1 MDKKLLEFN
10 NEKTEAVSIFG
21 DRLGLV
27 EEKTVSGHKVFVFDT
42 VSSTNDVLKD
52 VAYEGACE
60 GVVICA
66 ENQHSG
72 RGRNG
77 RSWLSADGEGIYM
90 SILFRPHIEFE
101 KVPALTLLCGLS
113 VCEAIRK
120 NGVDALIKW
129 PNDVVINGKKL
140 CGILAEADFS
150 EKLNFVVVGIGIN
163 CDTVEFDDEIKD
175 IATSMYLESGKK
187 IDKEKIL
194 GDVLSCIDENYY
206 DFLKL
211 GFKGICEKYKA
222 LSAVL
227 GKCVNILGKEVYT
240 ALALDIN
247 DDGSLVVEKNGERKT
262 VFSGEVSLRF

>member
-1 MDKKLLEFN
+1 MHRNFDKLNDDFFKAADGE
-10 NEKTEAVSIFG
+10 V
-21 DRLGLV
+21 DRLGC
-27 EEKTVSGHKVFVFDT
+27 VFECENGRKIHCFDT
-42 VSSTNDVLKD
+42 VSSTNDVLRDIAFKG
-52 VAYEGACE
+52 AGEGT
-60 GVVICA
+60 VVCA
-66 ENQHSG
+66 KNQHSG

-77 RSWLSADGEGIYM
+77 RSWLSPNGKGIYM
-90 SILFRPHIEFE
+90 SILFRPDTDLQ
-101 KVPALTLLCGLS
+101 KVPSLTLLCGLS

-140 CGILAEADFS
+140 CGILAEANFC

-163 CDTVEFDDEIKD
+163 CDSVEFDEEIKD
-175 IATSMYLESGKK
+175 IATSMSLESGKET
-187 IDKEKIL
+187 DKAKLL
-194 GDVLSCIDENYY
+194 GDILSCIDENY
-206 DFLKL
+206 DNFKKF

-227 GKCVNILGKEVYT
+227 GKCVNILGKEAYK

-247 DDGSLVVEKNGERKT
+247 EDGSLVVEKNGEKRT